1 MLKDTHRELIKYV
14 FKVLM
19 QNVHSHFCMYILR
32 DRLSLLREP
41 KISIKQQYREIP
53 WCFMAMQF
61 SFTELASV
69 TGESMFDNRRS
80 NCIK

>member
-1 MLKDTHRELIKYV
+1 
-14 FKVLM
+14 
-19 QNVHSHFCMYILR
+19 MYILR

-69 TGESMFDNRRS
+69 TGESAGRIALS
-80 NCIK
+80 NSLALHSKGHVIDKMLF